1 MPAATWTIADR
12 KAVEQFIAAKQR
24 LTQFQQIPLAG
35 QPDTQLL
42 AHGAGA
48 AVAADEISRANFL
61 DLAFDAAQAR
71 ADAVA
76 VLPQGD
82 EFPPK
87 PHPQAG
93 NGFGDR
99 LQQRLERI
107 LRDQLIGLERHRPVI
122 AGAGLRPRLLD
133 RRIRKMQ

>member
-1 MPAATWTIADR
+1 MPAAARTIADR

-24 LTQFQQIPLAG
+24 LTQLQQIALAG
-35 QPDTQLL
+35 QLDTQFL

-48 AVAADEISRANFL
+48 AVAADEIGGAKL
-61 DLAFDAAQAR
+61 LVLAFDAAQAR

-82 EFPPK
+82 EFPAK

-93 NGFGDR
+93 NAFGNR
-99 LQQRLERI
+99 LQ
-107 LRDQLIGLERHRPVI
+107 
-122 AGAGLRPRLLD
+122 
-133 RRIRKMQ
+133 